1 MLKILFVWSYFSVDV
16 VFIVN
21 VSVRFIMNFETLL
34 LVLQTVWEE
43 KIFVDWSG
51 KGKPWARLNTSRP
64 CQLDTLWSLY
74 NLLQTLFDLDSD
86 RFGRGKLNALPLQK
100 KSTEE
105 IDFQN
110 IFFWLLLCRYM
121 ISKLTNNSTASSIM
135 YKEKV
140 RKAVITF
147 FHRYFNQSIE
157 S

>member
-100 KSTEE
+100 K
-105 IDFQN
+105 
-110 IFFWLLLCRYM
+110 
-121 ISKLTNNSTASSIM
+121 
-135 YKEKV
+135 V
-140 RKAVITF
+140 RKKLIFKTF
-147 FHRYFNQSIE
+147 SFGYYFVDT
-157 S
+157 

>member
-1 MLKILFVWSYFSVDV
+1 
-16 VFIVN
+16 
-21 VSVRFIMNFETLL
+21 MNFETLL

-100 KSTEE
+100 KWSRFKGFYTQVWGSNPMRHNFYTKRFEFQFPENANYAENWRKYLQE
-105 IDFQN
+105 IF
-110 IFFWLLLCRYM
+110 
-121 ISKLTNNSTASSIM
+121 SIAQGVPSRM
-135 YKEKV
+135 DLIGRLRV
-140 RKAVITF
+140 M
-147 FHRYFNQSIE
+147 
-157 S
+157 